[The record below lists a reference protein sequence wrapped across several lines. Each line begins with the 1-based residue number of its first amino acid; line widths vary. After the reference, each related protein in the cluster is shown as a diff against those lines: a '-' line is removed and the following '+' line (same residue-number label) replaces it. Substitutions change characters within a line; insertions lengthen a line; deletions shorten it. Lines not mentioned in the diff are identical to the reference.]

1 VTNIPNH
8 HQNQLVSAKQIGAR
22 LGERMTTRTH
32 FAHRIDMCDAN
43 GAVIEHLAGIEDFL
57 LAMATYRAARQRW
70 PDAAITLR
78 QGERVI
84 EDSRRPWIDP

>member
-1 VTNIPNH
+1 
-8 HQNQLVSAKQIGAR
+8 
-22 LGERMTTRTH
+22 
-32 FAHRIDMCDAN
+32 MCDAN

>member
-1 VTNIPNH
+1 
-8 HQNQLVSAKQIGAR
+8 
-22 LGERMTTRTH
+22 
-32 FAHRIDMCDAN
+32 MCDADS
-43 GAVIEHLAGIEDFL
+43 AEIEHLAGIEDFL

-84 EDSRRPWIDP
+84 EDSRRTWTAHP